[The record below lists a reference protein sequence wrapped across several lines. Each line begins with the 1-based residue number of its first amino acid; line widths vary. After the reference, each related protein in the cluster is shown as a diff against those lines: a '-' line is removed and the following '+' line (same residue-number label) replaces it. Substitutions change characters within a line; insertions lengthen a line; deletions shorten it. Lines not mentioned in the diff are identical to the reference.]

1 METHVRHASSSSSHR
16 SPARVRIGRLSVDAV
31 TFEEALDAIE
41 DLVES
46 GHGGSVFTPNVDHV
60 VGADRNDAFAL
71 AYANASLAIADGMPL
86 VWASRVLGAR
96 LPERVAGSDVIDPLL
111 ERAARRGWRVAFI
124 GAGPGV
130 AEQAAAVVRERHGT
144 DVVCTWDPVV
154 DLADEAQI
162 EAIVERLQACRP
174 HLVLMAFGAP
184 KQELLIDR
192 IGERVRPAVLVGVGA
207 SLDFIA
213 GTVRRA
219 PKLMR
224 STGTEW
230 LYRLVQEPRRLWRRY
245 LVNDPKFVWI
255 LLRTVREERRHR
267 R

>member
-1 METHVRHASSSSSHR
+1 MDTHVHHRPRTSSHQP
-16 SPARVRIGRLSVDAV
+16 PARVRIGRLSIDAV
-31 TFEEALDAIE
+31 SFEQALDAIE

-46 GHGGSVFTPNVDHV
+46 GTGGSVFTPNVDHV

-71 AYANASLAIADGMPL
+71 AYANASLTIADGMPL
-86 VWASRVLGAR
+86 VWASRVLGTR

-130 AEQAAAVVRERHGT
+130 AEKAAAVVRERYGT
-144 DVVCTWDPVV
+144 DVVDTWDPVV
-154 DLADEAQI
+154 DLADDQQI
-162 EAIVERLQACRP
+162 EAIVERLQACQP
-174 HLVLMAFGAP
+174 QLVLMAFGAP

-192 IGERVRPAVLVGVGA
+192 IRDRVRPAVLVGVGA

-219 PKLMR
+219 PRVMR

-245 LVNDPKFVWI
+245 LVNDPKFAWI
-255 LLRTVREERRHR
+255 LVRTIREERRAR
-267 R
+267 